1 MAGELTVLIMA
12 AGHGTRMRSSLPK
25 VLHPVCGRPMVEWVI
40 EAARQAGAGR
50 VVCITRP
57 GEGVDEHLQATGAE
71 VEIAPQTEGEGT
83 GSAVLAA
90 RTAIERAGTVVVLS
104 GDHPLVSPELI
115 SGLVSEHE
123 EAEAAATLLTTEE
136 LDPAGYGR
144 VVRGADGDV
153 ERIVETKHEGDATP
167 EELAIREINI
177 GSYAFAASDLLEA
190 LDQVG
195 EDRGERYLTNVFPV
209 LREAGRT
216 LAAHRTEDV
225 RSAMGVNTRA
235 DLIGIDALA
244 RRQLIERHATNGV
257 AFTAPA
263 TVAIDATVEIGQD
276 TTIAAGVT
284 LTGTTKIGENATI
297 GPQATIADSQI
308 GHDATVLHAVL
319 TEAEVGPGATVGPF
333 AYLRPGARLEE
344 NAKVGTFVEVKNST
358 IGAGAKVP
366 HLSYVGDADIG
377 EGANLGASSITANY
391 DGREKHRT
399 TIGRGVRTG
408 VHTSLVAPVDVGDGA
423 YTGAGSVIRKNV
435 PGGAL
440 SYSDAKQRTIEG
452 YSKPP
457 AQEERPE

>member
-25 VLHPVCGRPMVEWVI
+25 VLHPVCGRPMVEWVVQ
-40 EAARQAGAGR
+40 AARDAGAGR
-50 VVCITRP
+50 IVCITRP
-57 GEGVDEHLQATGAE
+57 GEGVDDHLTQSGT
-71 VEIAPQTEGEGT
+71 EIAAQTDGEGT

-90 RTAIERAGTVVVLS
+90 RGAIEQAETVVVLS
-104 GDHPLVSPELI
+104 GDHPLVAPDLI
-115 SGLVSEHE
+115 TDLVRAHE
-123 EAEAAATLLTTEE
+123 QAGAAATLLTTDK
-136 LDPAGYGR
+136 LDPTGYGR
-144 VVRGADGDV
+144 VVRATDGAV
-153 ERIVETKHEGDATP
+153 ERVVETKHAAERTP

-177 GSYAFAASDLLEA
+177 GTYAFAAADLLKA
-190 LDQVG
+190 LDEVG
-195 EDRGERYLTNVFPV
+195 EEHGERYLTNVFPI
-209 LREAGRT
+209 LRDDGRT
-216 LAAHRTEDV
+216 LAAHRTEDL

-235 DLIGIDALA
+235 DLIDIDALA
-244 RRQLIERHATNGV
+244 RRQIVERHAIAGV
-257 AFTAPA
+257 TFTAPD

-276 TTIAAGVT
+276 TTIGPGVT
-284 LTGTTKIGENATI
+284 LTGTTKIGDNAQI

-308 GHDATVLHAVL
+308 GHDTTILHAVL

-358 IGAGAKVP
+358 LGAGAKVP

-377 EGANLGASSITANY
+377 EETNLGASSITANY

-399 TIGRGVRTG
+399 TIGRKVHTG
-408 VHTSLVAPVDVGDGA
+408 VHTSLVAPVTVGDGA

-440 SYSDAKQRTIEG
+440 AYSDAKQRNIEG
-452 YSKPP
+452 YSKPSR
-457 AQEERPE
+457 EEDPPR